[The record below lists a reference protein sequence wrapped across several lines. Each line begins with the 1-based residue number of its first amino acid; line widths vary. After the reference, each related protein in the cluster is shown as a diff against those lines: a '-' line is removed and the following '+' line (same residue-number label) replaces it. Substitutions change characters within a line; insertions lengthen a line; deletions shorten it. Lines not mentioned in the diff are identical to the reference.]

1 MNKKGFTLV
10 ELLAVI
16 VVLGIITGIAVIS
29 VNSFF
34 GKTKE
39 KTEDVFISTITDALD
54 IYLTYD
60 AKKLDY
66 KNCSKKLYKSNG
78 KEVLVQY
85 AEISIKD
92 VINSSYHPLT
102 ESDLVNPA
110 NKEMDCY
117 YNLSDIKIRIYRD
130 EDYVYY
136 YSLNNYD
143 NIDTEGKKIYNF
155 QCLIKNENKIITNL
169 PIIGKSGDDVTY
181 YDCGV

>member
-16 VVLGIITGIAVIS
+16 VVLGIITGITVIS
-29 VNSFF
+29 VNSFY

-54 IYLTYD
+54 MYLTYD
-60 AKKLDY
+60 ATKLTF
-66 KNCSKKLYKSNG
+66 NSCNENNKLNKSNG
-78 KEVLVQY
+78 KKVLVEY
-85 AEISIKD
+85 ADIDMSTI
-92 VINSSYHPLT
+92 VNSSYHPLT

-117 YNLSDIKIRIYRD
+117 TNLNDIKIRIYRD
-130 EDYVYY
+130 SDYVYY
-136 YSLNNYD
+136 YSLNNYS
-143 NIDTEGKKIYNF
+143 NEEYNF

-169 PIIGKSGDDVTY
+169 PIIGKSGDTVTY